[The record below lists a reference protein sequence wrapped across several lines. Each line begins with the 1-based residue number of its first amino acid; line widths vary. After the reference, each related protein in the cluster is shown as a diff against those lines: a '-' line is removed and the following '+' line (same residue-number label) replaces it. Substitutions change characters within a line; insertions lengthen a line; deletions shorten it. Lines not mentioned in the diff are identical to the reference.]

1 MPKKSA
7 AHMNKVDEAV
17 WILGITTGLNVPQAM
32 ILAGFSKK
40 ETTIETVRRKIRC
53 HFEAHKAKKR
63 TPRRDAPTVKVQIAA
78 NSSVI
83 SPLTDGDN
91 DTGPTHPEPKGP
103 THPKPK
109 RKQIRLTATT
119 IQQRRINNLAA
130 KRHKSVAHK
139 AAVRLFNVKT
149 RRQMACTSGKCAI
162 PSWRSTKLVRAF

>member
-17 WILGITTGLNVPQAM
+17 RILGITTGLNVPQAM

-40 ETTIETVRRKIRC
+40 ETTDETVRRMIRR

-63 TPRRDAPTVKVQIAA
+63 TPRQNAPTVEVQIAA

-83 SPLTDGDN
+83 SPLADGDD

-103 THPKPK
+103 THPKLK
-109 RKQIRLTATT
+109 RKQIRLT
-119 IQQRRINNLAA
+119 
-130 KRHKSVAHK
+130 
-139 AAVRLFNVKT
+139 LF
-149 RRQMACTSGKCAI
+149 I
-162 PSWRSTKLVRAF
+162 